1 MGSIYNHI
9 LCTFH
14 QLRQWKTTC
23 KALIDMTDPLEYGWE
38 ENNGDYIPATT
49 TNAFTPSFLVGFMSC
64 NCNKYCKKSCFCH

>member
-1 MGSIYNHI
+1 MP
-9 LCTFH
+9 
-14 QLRQWKTTC
+14 
-23 KALIDMTDPLEYGWE
+23 DPLEYGWE